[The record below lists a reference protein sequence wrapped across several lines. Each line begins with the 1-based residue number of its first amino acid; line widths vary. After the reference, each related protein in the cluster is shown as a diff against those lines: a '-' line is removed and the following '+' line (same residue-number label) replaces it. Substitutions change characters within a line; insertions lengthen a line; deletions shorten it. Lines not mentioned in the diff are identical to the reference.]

1 MKSFIRKDA
10 ASYFILNK
18 KSNLFKNDELF
29 EVLNNYIYQ
38 KNSKFLYYLKKQ
50 GKAGLFLE
58 AVYLIDKSFFEKF
71 LKFNFEFNNYPAFT
85 KIYRNYCKIDAEKKY
100 F

>member
-18 KSNLFKNDELF
+18 KSNIFKNDELF

-58 AVYLIDKSFFEKF
+58 AVYLIDKSFFDF
-71 LKFNFEFNNYPAFT
+71 FEV
-85 KIYRNYCKIDAEKKY
+85 
-100 F
+100 